1 MTPFML
7 YPKPLF
13 FLILENTV
21 LYNFDEIIDRRDTG
35 SFKWHYSDDTIP
47 LWVADMD
54 FKTAQPI
61 LAAIE
66 QVTQHGIL
74 GYTVPTEPLYQ
85 AIIDWHGSRYDLWL
99 DKRDILFSTGVVP
112 SLVLMMKVF
121 TEAGN
126 AVLINDPIYTPFMTK
141 VLDNNR
147 KLVTSALQENEG
159 RYYLDLA
166 DIEAKIIEHEIK
178 LYLFCNPHNP
188 GGRVWTAD
196 ELEALLLICKKHD
209 VAIVSDEIHQDLTL
223 KGHTFTPFL
232 TLATGYEHKMVSLT
246 SMTKTFNI
254 AGIKGSMI
262 FAKDSALLSKINQQ
276 QRLSDEHELNLF
288 AYTAMHR
295 AYEEGGEWLAQAL
308 TYIEANIDLTIQF
321 LEEHLPKIKVM
332 RPEASYL
339 IWLDCSAYAQDDQL
353 LYDRLRAAKV
363 ELSAGIK
370 YGNEGHLKMRL
381 NVACPKTLLIEGLN
395 RMYTAL
401 NIDDFNIVDSI

>member
-1 MTPFML
+1 M
-7 YPKPLF
+7 
-13 FLILENTV
+13 

-66 QVTQHGIL
+66 QVSQHGIL

-99 DKRDILFSTGVVP
+99 DKQDILFSPGVVP

-121 TEAGN
+121 TEAGD

-141 VLDNNR
+141 VLDNDR
-147 KLVTSALQENEG
+147 KLVSSALQEVEEK
-159 RYYLDLA
+159 YMLDLA
-166 DIEAKIIEHEIK
+166 DIEAKIIEHKVK
-178 LYLFCNPHNP
+178 LYLLCNPHNP
-188 GGRVWTAD
+188 GGRVWTTD
-196 ELEALLLICKKHD
+196 ELEALLLICKKYD

-223 KGHTFTPFL
+223 SGHTFTPFL
-232 TLATGYEHKMVSLT
+232 SLVTGYEHKVVSLT

-254 AGIKGSMI
+254 AGVKGSMI

-288 AYTAMHR
+288 AYAAMR
-295 AYEEGGEWLAQAL
+295 SAYEQGGEWLAQAL
-308 TYIEANIDLTIQF
+308 IYIEANIDLTISF
-321 LEEHLPKIKVM
+321 LEQHLPDIKVM

-339 IWLDCSAYAQDDQL
+339 IWLDCSAYAQEDQM
-353 LYDRLRAAKV
+353 LYDTLRDAKV
-363 ELSAGIK
+363 ELNAGIK
-370 YGNEGHLKMRL
+370 YGAEGYLKIRL
-381 NVACPKTLLIEGLN
+381 NVACPKALLLEGLN
-395 RMYTAL
+395 RMHKAL
-401 NIDDFNIVDSI
+401 NSDVLNSNVI

>member
-1 MTPFML
+1 M
-7 YPKPLF
+7 
-13 FLILENTV
+13 

-35 SFKWHYSDDTIP
+35 SFKWHYNDDTIP

-61 LAAIE
+61 LKAIE
-66 QVTQHGIL
+66 QVAQHGIL
-74 GYTVPTEPLYQ
+74 GYTIPTEPLYQ

-99 DKRDILFSTGVVP
+99 DQQDILFSPGVVP

-121 TEAGN
+121 TEAGD

-141 VLDNNR
+141 VLDNGR
-147 KLVTSALQENEG
+147 HLVTSALKEVEG

-166 DIEAKIIEHEIK
+166 DIEAKIIEHKIK
-178 LYLFCNPHNP
+178 LYLLCNPHNP
-188 GGRVWTAD
+188 GGRVWTIK

-223 KGHTFTPFL
+223 SGHTFIPFL
-232 TLATGYEHKMVSLT
+232 TLAKGYEHKVVSLT

-262 FAKDSALLSKINQQ
+262 FAKDSVLLSKINRQ

-288 AYTAMHR
+288 AYTVMR
-295 AYEEGGEWLAQAL
+295 SAYEEGGEWLAQAL
-308 TYIEANIDLTIQF
+308 AYIEANIELTLQF
-321 LEEHLPKIKVM
+321 LEEYLPKIKVM

-339 IWLDCSAYAQDDQL
+339 IWLDCSAYAQDDQM
-353 LYDRLRAAKV
+353 LYDALREAKV

-381 NVACPKTLLIEGLN
+381 NVACPKTVLIEGLN
-395 RMYTAL
+395 RMRIAL
-401 NIDDFNIVDSI
+401 NKDAFNIVDSI